1 MIANYHTHTPR
12 CGHASGE
19 EKEYVEEAIRGGLKI
34 LGFSDHAPVPYKG
47 GYSSPG
53 VRMDVSEIEDY
64 VDAVM
69 RVKDEYRRDIEI
81 HLGFE
86 MEYYPGYIDAQL
98 DLYRPYP
105 IDYFLLGQHFLGD
118 EIGCPYCGRYTEDSS
133 VLTGY
138 CSQTAEALKTGL
150 FTYFAHPD
158 LVFFTGDDELY
169 EQEMRRLCRTAK
181 ELDIPLEINLLG
193 IETNRNYPNMKF
205 WKIAGETGNTV
216 ILGSDAHMPENTYRP
231 DAIREAE
238 RIVEKYQLNLIDRV
252 ELINPFAGK

>member
-158 LVFFTGDDELY
+158 LIRFTGPSDVY
-169 EQEMRRLCRTAK
+169 ERHMRRICRAAAAAAV
-181 ELDIPLEINLLG
+181 PLEINLLG
-193 IETNRNYPNMKF
+193 LRTGRNYPDERF
-205 WKIAGETGNTV
+205 WALAREEGNIA
-216 ILGSDAHMPENTYRP
+216 ILGCDAHAPKDVWHP
-231 DAIREAE
+231 DVEEEAL
-238 RIVEKYQLNLIDRV
+238 RLAEKYSLPVLRTA
-252 ELINPFAGK
+252 ELRDL

>member
-98 DLYRPYP
+98 DLYRQYP
-105 IDYFLLGQHFLGD
+105 IDFFLLGQHYLGD
-118 EIGCPYCGRYTEDSS
+118 EIGCPYCGRHTEDRS

-158 LVFFTGDDELY
+158 LVGNKPARHRDEPELPEYEVLENRRRNREYRHPGLGCPLAGKHIPAGCSTRSRKDRGEISAEPDRPGGAGESVCREITGTMQQY
-169 EQEMRRLCRTAK
+169 RRLP
-181 ELDIPLEINLLG
+181 IILLL
-193 IETNRNYPNMKF
+193 
-205 WKIAGETGNTV
+205 A
-216 ILGSDAHMPENTYRP
+216 
-231 DAIREAE
+231 
-238 RIVEKYQLNLIDRV
+238 
-252 ELINPFAGK
+252 